1 MPRRAPAGHR
11 SASRVRSWPAAPDSG
26 SGAPGRCR
34 AGRGSTPPPPL
45 SRTRAITVRPSSSTT
60 APTSR
65 GSQAPTACTSARTI
79 SPRRLFD
86 PLSDR
91 PRSSASPRTPP
102 SRSTARL
109 PNRSPISRSD
119 RCSARRRKRPD
130 TIAWGSTW
138 SARQPRAQPFAAC
151 RSSPS
156 VASRSR
162 PLRRWSRPAP
172 HPSPSSA
179 ICSPTAIQS
188 AALVSSCTRSGD
200 SVRSAL
206 ARRDVSDA
214 HSLTADAAR
223 GQDARV
229 IGAASRIA
237 VACAVLLVVIVFSTR
252 RPDAAPSTAFEL
264 PAPTGRYAV
273 GTTGWRLVDQSRPE
287 TLGAADELRNV
298 EVLAWYPAQA
308 PARAERAPCLREGVA
323 EVRTFATLFRAP
335 ESSFDA
341 LAAVRT
347 HSEVDAVPA
356 GEPRR
361 FPLLVFS
368 VGFTGIASYATALLE
383 DLASHGYVVL
393 NVVHPYE
400 VTAAT
405 LADGRIVTPLD
416 SSGAPRQPIRDV
428 FAEWAPEDDTMAA
441 VTRASDEDEQRRLTR
456 QFLRTLANTDA
467 VVRRWVADTR
477 LVLDRLAAMPATSPA
492 GRLAARVDLS
502 RLGVFGHSMGG
513 VTAAQF
519 CVEDRRCRA
528 GLNLDGIPQYGTMID
543 AKM

>member
-1 MPRRAPAGHR
+1 M
-11 SASRVRSWPAAPDSG
+11 
-26 SGAPGRCR
+26 
-34 AGRGSTPPPPL
+34 
-45 SRTRAITVRPSSSTT
+45 
-60 APTSR
+60 
-65 GSQAPTACTSARTI
+65 
-79 SPRRLFD
+79 
-86 PLSDR
+86 
-91 PRSSASPRTPP
+91 
-102 SRSTARL
+102 
-109 PNRSPISRSD
+109 
-119 RCSARRRKRPD
+119 
-130 TIAWGSTW
+130 
-138 SARQPRAQPFAAC
+138 
-151 RSSPS
+151 
-156 VASRSR
+156 
-162 PLRRWSRPAP
+162 
-172 HPSPSSA
+172 
-179 ICSPTAIQS
+179 
-188 AALVSSCTRSGD
+188 
-200 SVRSAL
+200 
-206 ARRDVSDA
+206 
-214 HSLTADAAR
+214 
-223 GQDARV
+223 

-308 PARAERAPCLREGVA
+308 PARAERAPYLREGVA

-543 AKM
+543 AKMAAPFLMVYSARPGRLGASDPIYRRAATRYYRVDVAGTRHLDFCDMTFWGGPLRDRPVLGEIAPERVTEITRTVVRQYFDQELLGRRAPLLAGTRTLPEVAVKRLPR